1 VLKFPI
7 VIIAYIIIYHS
18 TEEYMSQEENYE
30 CVDCGNQAQAVAEG
44 DPVPE
49 CCGKPMQ
56 KQEPLQACEAPAGAE
71 HSRFDDLGEPCDDGR
86 AGS

>member
-1 VLKFPI
+1 MAL
-7 VIIAYIIIYHS
+7 A
-18 TEEYMSQEENYE
+18 ENYE
-30 CVDCGNQAQAVAEG
+30 CIDCGNQAQNVAKG
-44 DPVPE
+44 DQVPE

-56 KQEPLQACEAPAGAE
+56 KQESLEVCQAPAGAE

>member
-1 VLKFPI
+1 VFYSL
-7 VIIAYIIIYHS
+7 VYLT
-18 TEEYMSQEENYE
+18 TEEFMSEQTNYE
-30 CVDCGNQAQAVAEG
+30 CIDCGNTAQAAVDS

-56 KQEPLQACEAPAGAE
+56 EQEPLRVCQAPAGAE
-71 HSRFDDLGEPCDDGR
+71 HSRFDDLEEPCDDGR

>member
-1 VLKFPI
+1 M
-7 VIIAYIIIYHS
+7 
-18 TEEYMSQEENYE
+18 EEFMSEQKNYE
-30 CVDCGNQAQAVAEG
+30 CVECGNQAQASAA
-44 DPVPE
+44 DAQPPE

-56 KQEPLQACEAPAGAE
+56 EQEPLQVCEAPAGAE